1 MRFLIDNALSPLL
14 AAGINAAGHE
24 ATHVRELGM
33 QQAYDEAIM
42 RLAASEDRVV
52 VSADTD
58 FGTLAAF
65 HQARLPS
72 IILFRRGSPRRPEAQ
87 ARLLLA
93 NLASCEADL
102 RRGAIVTFQ
111 AGRLRVRALPIA
123 RP

>member
-14 AAGINAAGHE
+14 AAEIKAAGHE

-33 QQAYDEAIM
+33 QQADDEAIM
-42 RLAASEDRVV
+42 GLAASEDRVV

-65 HQARLPS
+65 HQTRLPS

-87 ARLLLA
+87 AGSFSRISRA
-93 NLASCEADL
+93 VRPTYAGERSSPF
-102 RRGAIVTFQ
+102 RRVGYAFELC
-111 AGRLRVRALPIA
+111 R
-123 RP
+123 